1 MKLRVKFSKTGHMKF
16 IGHLD
21 LMRFFQKAIRRS
33 KIDIKYS
40 EGFSP
45 HQIMSFAAP
54 LGLGIESFGEYMDI
68 ELVSDEISDS
78 ELKNIENSLN
88 LCMCE
93 GLEILKVIA
102 LSSISKSKNAMS
114 LVGQADYYILCDTQ
128 AEKLKEAIDRF
139 DCFESVLVEKKS
151 KDTVK
156 EVDIKSMIVSLKA
169 SEFEDNSA
177 IFMRVLQGSENN
189 LKPELVAD
197 ALKKY
202 VLDDLSVKRIIRIE
216 IYDKEGRSLGDYGR

>member
-102 LSSISKSKNAMS
+102 LSSNSKSKNAMS

-197 ALKKY
+197 AIKKY
-202 VLDDLSVKRIIRIE
+202 VLEDLSVKRIIRTE

>member
-93 GLEILKVIA
+93 GLRILKVIA
-102 LSSISKSKNAMS
+102 LSSNNKSKNAMS

-128 AEKLKEAIDRF
+128 AEKLKEAIGRF

-169 SEFEDNSA
+169 SEFEGNSA

-202 VLDDLSVKRIIRIE
+202 VLDDLSVKRIIRME
-216 IYDKEGRSLGDYGR
+216 IYDKEGVSLGDYGR

>member
-68 ELVSDEISDS
+68 ELVSDEISDI
-78 ELKNIENSLN
+78 ELKKLRDR
-88 LCMCE
+88 
-93 GLEILKVIA
+93 
-102 LSSISKSKNAMS
+102 KS
-114 LVGQADYYILCDTQ
+114 V
-128 AEKLKEAIDRF
+128 
-139 DCFESVLVEKKS
+139 V
-151 KDTVK
+151 
-156 EVDIKSMIVSLKA
+156 
-169 SEFEDNSA
+169 
-177 IFMRVLQGSENN
+177 
-189 LKPELVAD
+189 
-197 ALKKY
+197 
-202 VLDDLSVKRIIRIE
+202 
-216 IYDKEGRSLGDYGR
+216 

>member
-68 ELVSDEISDS
+68 ELVGDEISDS

-102 LSSISKSKNAMS
+102 LSSNGKSKNAMS
-114 LVGQADYYILCDTQ
+114 LVGQADYYLISDIELS
-128 AEKLKEAIDRF
+128 KLKEAI
-139 DCFESVLVEKKS
+139 ESFNSLENIIVEKKS

-156 EVDIKSMIVSLKA
+156 EVDIKPMIVSVAA
-169 SEFEDNSA
+169 SEFEGRSA
-177 IFMRVLQGSENN
+177 VYMRVLQGSENN

-197 ALKKY
+197 AIKKY
-202 VLDDLSVKRIIRIE
+202 VLEDLSVKRIIRTE